1 MLGYLFHQNVVF
13 HSASQYIFIRLPLL
27 RMNEEIS
34 SIAKQTIRSE
44 AASVSRLEALLTD
57 DFTKAVETIYHST
70 GRIVVTGIG
79 KSAIVAQKIVATF
92 NSTGTPALFMH
103 AADAIHG
110 DLGMIQKDDVV
121 IILSNSG
128 NSSEIKTLLP
138 IIKQRGKNLI
148 AITGNLNSYLAA
160 EAGFVI
166 NASVTE
172 EACPN
177 NLAPTNSTTAQ
188 MVMGDALAVC
198 LMKLNHFGEG
208 DFAKLHPG
216 GNIGRRL
223 YLRVEDLYK
232 INEKPQVFLSTPVK
246 AIIGEISGKRL
257 GCTAVVN
264 ENGELI
270 GIITDGD
277 VRRML
282 EKWDNIS
289 HLTALDIYAKHPQK
303 ILPGTLATEAF
314 DMMKA
319 RDITQLIVADESNI
333 YLGVL
338 HLHDLLREGI
348 L

>member
-1 MLGYLFHQNVVF
+1 
-13 HSASQYIFIRLPLL
+13 
-27 RMNEEIS
+27 MNEEIIS
-34 SIAKQTIRSE
+34 TARQAIRSE
-44 AASVSRLEALLTD
+44 AASVLRLEELLTD
-57 DFTKAVETIYHST
+57 DFTAAVEIIHQST

-138 IIKQRGKNLI
+138 LIRQLGKSLI
-148 AITGNLNSYLAA
+148 AITGNTKSYLAS
-160 EAGFVI
+160 EANYII

-198 LMKLNHFGEG
+198 LMKLNHFGED
-208 DFAKLHPG
+208 DFAKFHPG
-216 GNIGRRL
+216 GHIGKRL
-223 YLRVEDLYK
+223 YLRVEDVYK
-232 INEKPQVFLSTPVK
+232 INAKPQVYLSTPVK
-246 AIIGEISGKRL
+246 AVISEISGKRL
-257 GCTAVVN
+257 GCTAVSN
-264 ENGELI
+264 ESGEVI
-270 GIITDGD
+270 GIVTDGD
-277 VRRML
+277 IRRMM
-282 EKWDNIS
+282 EKWDNIN
-289 HLTALDIYAKHPQK
+289 HLTALDIYSKHPLK
-303 ILPGTLATEAF
+303 ILPNTLATEAF
-314 DMMKA
+314 EMMKT
-319 RDITQLIVADESNI
+319 RDITQLIVTDESNI